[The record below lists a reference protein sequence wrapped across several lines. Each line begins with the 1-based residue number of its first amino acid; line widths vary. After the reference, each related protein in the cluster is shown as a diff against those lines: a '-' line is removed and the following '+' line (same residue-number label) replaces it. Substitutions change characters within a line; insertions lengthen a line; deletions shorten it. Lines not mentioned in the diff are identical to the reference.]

1 MNTHAP
7 GHVVAIIPA
16 RFGAQRLPGKPLVEI
31 AGKPM
36 VQWVYE
42 RACRARFVE
51 RTIVATDDQR
61 VVDAVHSFGGEA
73 VMTPERLQSG
83 TDRVAWAARELA
95 EAGII
100 VNLQGDEPLIAPA
113 MIDEA
118 VGLLRDDPSVVM
130 GTLVRTLD
138 HLEDLTNPNVVKAV
152 LDLNG
157 FCLYFSRSPIPFGR
171 DLDRNAWLKHHRHYK
186 HIGLY
191 VYRREF
197 LLEYAELSPT
207 PLELMEKLEQLRV
220 LEHGFRIKAR
230 VTEHDSMSVD
240 TPTDLEKVRSTMQA
254 VT

>member
-1 MNTHAP
+1 MSMRQA
-7 GHVVAIIPA
+7 GRVVAIIPA

-42 RACRARFVE
+42 RARSARTIE
-51 RTIVATDDQR
+51 HTIVATDDRR
-61 VVDAVHSFGGEA
+61 VVDAVRAFGGEV

-83 TDRVAWAARELA
+83 TDRVAYAARELTDTD
-95 EAGII
+95 I
-100 VNLQGDEPLIAPA
+100 VVNVQGDEPLIAPA

-118 VGLLRDDPSVVM
+118 VEVVQKNPDVVM

-138 HLEDLTNPNVVKAV
+138 RTDDLTNPSVVKAV
-152 LDLNG
+152 LDGNG
-157 FCLYFSRSPIPFGR
+157 YCLYFSRSPIPFGR
-171 DLDRNAWLKHHRHYK
+171 DYNQDAWIRHHAYYK

-191 VYRREF
+191 VYRRDF
-197 LLEYAELSPT
+197 LLEYAGLSPT

-230 VTEHDSMSVD
+230 VTEHDSIPVD
-240 TPTDLEKVRSTMQA
+240 TPADLERVRSMMQT